1 MDQLLS
7 LLPRF
12 GFHASVFFKG
22 DFCGTTQFRADERL
36 GHMHLVRSGRVI
48 MEHETLAPIE
58 INEPTAVFYPRP
70 FDHRLVVPA
79 GSSADLLCANV
90 TFNQTERNPIAI
102 ALPDVLQIPLARAG
116 GLGSSLALLFDE
128 SANDGIGKRLVMDRL
143 CDVLVIQLI
152 RYAYQAGHFRAGIL
166 AGLSDPH
173 LAATLAAVHARPAHP
188 WRVEELAG
196 LAHMSRTRFANYFR
210 DVVGMTPGDYLVDWR
225 MGLAQTYLR
234 ENRSVKE
241 VAAAIGYRNQ
251 PAFTKAFVGRYGVAP
266 TAWLREVQGNDAP
279 FTFATGKNR

>member
-1 MDQLLS
+1 MDRLLS
-7 LLPRF
+7 LVPRF

-22 DFCGTTQFRADERL
+22 DFCGTTQFRAAERL

-48 MEHETLAPIE
+48 MEHGSSPPLE
-58 INEPTAVFYPRP
+58 INEPSVVFYPRP
-70 FDHRLVVPA
+70 FDHRLVVPSGA
-79 GSSADLLCANV
+79 VADLLCANV

-102 ALPDVLQIPLARAG
+102 ALPDVLHIPLQGAG
-116 GLGSSLALLFDE
+116 GLGACLALLFDE
-128 SANDGIGKRLVMDRL
+128 AANDGIGKRMVMDRL

-152 RYAYQAGHFRAGIL
+152 RHAYQAGHFRAGIL

-173 LAATLAAVHARPAHP
+173 LAPTLAAVHARPAHP
-188 WRVEELAG
+188 WRLEEMAG

-234 ENRSVKE
+234 ENRAVKE

-251 PAFTKAFVGRYGVAP
+251 PAFTRAFAGRYGVAP
-266 TAWLREVQGNDAP
+266 TAWLRQENANDAP
-279 FTFATGKNR
+279 EGDKR